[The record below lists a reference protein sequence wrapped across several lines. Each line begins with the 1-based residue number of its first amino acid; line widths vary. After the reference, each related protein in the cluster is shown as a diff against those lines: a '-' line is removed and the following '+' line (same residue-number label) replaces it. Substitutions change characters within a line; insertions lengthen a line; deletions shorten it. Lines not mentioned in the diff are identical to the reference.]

1 MDKKYSIGIDLGGT
15 NIKAGL
21 CDEEGNLVK
30 KASVKVNKEASAE
43 EILDAM
49 ADLCKGLLDTTGV
62 PMDCLEYV
70 GLAAPGTA
78 DADKGMIV
86 YANNLPFMKYP
97 IADEFLKRFPVSKLY
112 IENDANAAALGEAMC
127 GGAKG
132 LSDVVLITLGTGVG
146 GGVIIKKHI
155 LSGFNFAAGELG
167 HMVIEVGGR
176 DCTCGRKGCWEAYSS
191 ATALISFTKESMKKD
206 VESVMW
212 EICGGDLSKVDGQTA
227 FRAADKG
234 DKSAKIVVHDYVQYL
249 ACGIV
254 NIINIFQPEAICIG
268 GGISNEGDNL
278 FKPLMRY
285 IELEQYSRYCDKKT
299 DIRLA
304 VLGNDAGIIGAAML
318 GRQD

>member
-1 MDKKYSIGIDLGGT
+1 MNEKYSIGIDLGGT

-21 CDEEGNLVK
+21 CNYVGDLIIK
-30 KASVKVNKEASAE
+30 KSVKVGKSATAT
-43 EILDAM
+43 EIVEAM
-49 ADLCKGLLDTTGV
+49 ASLCRSLLVDTEI
-62 PMDCLEYV
+62 PMESIDYV

-97 IADEFLKRFPVSKLY
+97 IADEFIKRFPVSKLY

-132 LSDVVLITLGTGVG
+132 LSDVVVVTLGTGVG
-146 GGVIIKKHI
+146 GGVIIKKHV

-167 HMVIEVGGR
+167 HMVIDVGGR
-176 DCTCGRKGCWEAYSS
+176 PCSCGRKGCWEAYSS
-191 ATALISFTKESMKKD
+191 ATALINFTKEAMRKD
-206 VESVMW
+206 IESAMW
-212 EICGGDLSKVDGQTA
+212 EICGGDIDKVDGQTA
-227 FRAADKG
+227 FRAAEKN
-234 DKSAKIVVHDYVQYL
+234 DKSAKIVVHDYILNL

-254 NIINIFQPEAICIG
+254 NIINIFQPEAICVG

-278 FKPLMRY
+278 FKPLLEY
-285 IELEQYSRYCDKKT
+285 INLEQYSRYCEKKT

-304 VLGNDAGIIGAAML
+304 LLGNDAGIIGAAML